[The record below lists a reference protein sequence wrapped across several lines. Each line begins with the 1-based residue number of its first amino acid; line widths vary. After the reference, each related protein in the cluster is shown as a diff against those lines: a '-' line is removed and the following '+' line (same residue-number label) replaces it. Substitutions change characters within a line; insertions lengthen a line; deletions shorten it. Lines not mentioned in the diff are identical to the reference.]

1 MMAERGITIR
11 DRASLVRQGWPRV
24 RQAPEAQSRTSRRH
38 LAPRRGV
45 LEDQR
50 RSSVPLACGR
60 PGRAGDRYSDPK
72 LARRPCSG
80 AILQEGPA
88 PPVRPAWSDRD
99 QSTGELQRCDSSPGF
114 WFQTCSRQRCE
125 QPSRERE
132 RRRRRFRSASKAQRF
147 LSTFS
152 AMSNHF
158 RQARH
163 LMKAKY
169 HRIMMGRCFAKL
181 RAVSA
186 SVA

>member
-1 MMAERGITIR
+1 MRRWCDKVGREYAKRLKRSRGPVGDTWHLDEVYLKINGDHQYLWRAVDREEQVIDILIQSLRDARAAERFFR
-11 DRASLVRQGWPRV
+11 K
-24 RQAPEAQSRTSRRH
+24 
-38 LAPRRGV
+38 V
-45 LEDQR
+45 LRLLSGQ
-50 RSSVPLACGR
+50 
-60 PGRAGDRYSDPK
+60 PGRIVTNQLGSYS
-72 LARRPCSG
+72 AAIRRLVSG
-80 AILQEGPA
+80 FKH
-88 PPVRPAWSDRD
+88 VRDKGANNRAENSH
-99 QSTGELQRCDSSPGF
+99 
-114 WFQTCSRQRCE
+114 
-125 QPSRERE
+125 QPTRERE